1 MAPRPRPRGFV
12 RVRGAASTRRLDANG
27 SANERAG
34 GRRYEGDCIVVVG
47 ESICS
52 GGTLSLAQAPW
63 GRSCDSLF
71 QVELAAAFHPVLV
84 AALPR
89 WPLSR
94 DCITVWLRTRVCP
107 IVFERDGSG
116 DDDDSDDGPQG
127 WADVPAAEQLDPD
140 CAAPCAR
147 HLLAKPPSFP

>member
-1 MAPRPRPRGFV
+1 MRSLRTAALAADGRALAADGCPLAPLLS
-12 RVRGAASTRRLDANG
+12 RVRQLELCKAEL
-27 SANERAG
+27 
-34 GRRYEGDCIVVVG
+34 IK
-47 ESICS
+47 
-52 GGTLSLAQAPW
+52 
-63 GRSCDSLF
+63 
-71 QVELAAAFHPVLV
+71 QVAF
-84 AALPR
+84 A
-89 WPLSR
+89 R

-147 HLLAKPPSFP
+147 LGLRPAADSKLLRLRDSTTP